1 MDTNLIKQQS
11 GKPLSKSQI
20 NLLAKLETLGVVVGN
35 DSQVRT
41 NPFSGV
47 SCNLTPLAV
56 ALYDFVVKAYGSRA
70 GLTFNGKTLSVSTWD
85 NTRYLFMAIWPDE
98 YFKLLD

>member
-1 MDTNLIKQQS
+1 MDTTNIKQRS

-20 NLLAKLETLGVVVGN
+20 NLLAKLEKLGVVVGN

-56 ALYDFVVKAYGSRA
+56 ALYDFVTKAYGSRM
-70 GLTFNGKTLSVSTWD
+70 GLVFNGQTVSVSTWD
-85 NTRYLFMAIWPDE
+85 SSRYLFMAIWPDE